1 MNFSDVNISD
11 KPLSK
16 HQTGM
21 LVLLSTCAVLTFLI
35 IVCNL
40 QLIFQQTIPATVL
53 TIVFCLSGLS

>member
-21 LVLLSTCAVLTFLI
+21 LVLSTCAVLTFLV